1 MADPGT
7 EAFEELVALLNYPMF
22 VVTTQA
28 NDTPAGCLVGFAS
41 QTSIHPPRFLVGISE
56 RNHTFPDLRCRQEGP
71 VCCTAGC
78 QRRQG

>member
-28 NDTPAGCLVGFAS
+28 NDTAAGCLVGFAS
-41 QTSIHPPRFLVGISE
+41 QTSIHPPRFLVGIS
-56 RNHTFPDLRCRQEGP
+56 RRRFIALFSP
-71 VCCTAGC
+71 VLG
-78 QRRQG
+78 RLPRPMPGRWGLL